1 MTFTQA
7 IKMLRRRAKLSQQ
20 EVADAIGIARATYI
34 KRENGTREAR
44 LDELRKLSQ
53 YYEIS
58 LQDLA
63 DGNIIIEDMNE
74 VELPSVVS
82 EERTDVIPREIAP
95 NYQPE
100 KLRQVLLYILNK
112 VGGKPNVGET
122 VLYKLLY
129 FIDFDYYEK
138 YGQSVTGLEYYHNHF
153 GPTPKT
159 RDFRALVQNM
169 EQAGE
174 LEVVTT
180 EYFNNKQKK
189 YLAVAAVKLDRL
201 NAQEIKHIDSE
212 LDRLSDKTATE
223 LSELSHRDT
232 PWIVASPHKPID
244 YRDTFYRT
252 DATAVTESSDEL

>member
-7 IKMLRRRAKLSQQ
+7 IKMLRKRARLSQQ
-20 EVADAIGIARATYI
+20 EVADAIGVARATYI
-34 KRENGTREAR
+34 KLENGTREAR

-74 VELPSVVS
+74 VELPSVAS
-82 EERTDVIPREIAP
+82 EERTVIPRKIAP
-95 NYQPE
+95 SYQPE
-100 KLRQVLLYILNK
+100 KLRQVLLYVLNK

-189 YLAVAAVKLDRL
+189 YLAVAAAKLDQL

-212 LDRLSDKTATE
+212 LDRLSDKTA
-223 LSELSHRDT
+223 T

-252 DATAVTESSDEL
+252 DATAVTEPNDEL

>member
-7 IKMLRRRAKLSQQ
+7 VKMLRRRAKLSQQ

-34 KRENGTREAR
+34 KLENGTREAR

-82 EERTDVIPREIAP
+82 EERTDLIPREIAP
-95 NYQPE
+95 SYQPE

-129 FIDFDYYEK
+129 
-138 YGQSVTGLEYYHNHF
+138 
-153 GPTPKT
+153 
-159 RDFRALVQNM
+159 
-169 EQAGE
+169 
-174 LEVVTT
+174 
-180 EYFNNKQKK
+180 
-189 YLAVAAVKLDRL
+189 
-201 NAQEIKHIDSE
+201 
-212 LDRLSDKTATE
+212 
-223 LSELSHRDT
+223 
-232 PWIVASPHKPID
+232 
-244 YRDTFYRT
+244 
-252 DATAVTESSDEL
+252 